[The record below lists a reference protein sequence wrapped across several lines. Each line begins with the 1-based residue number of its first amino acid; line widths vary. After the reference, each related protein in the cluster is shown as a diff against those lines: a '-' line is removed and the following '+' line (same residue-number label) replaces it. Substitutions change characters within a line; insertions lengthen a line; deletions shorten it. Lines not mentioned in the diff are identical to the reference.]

1 MLALAACLVGIP
13 AMAQDSGDWPDTSPG
28 YEPYDEPVEL
38 PDDFPADPIESPD
51 DFPTDPIELPDD
63 FPTDPLPDEGDP
75 GMPYPDGP
83 IF

>member
-51 DFPTDPIELPDD
+51 DFPTDP
-63 FPTDPLPDEGDP
+63 LPDEGDP